1 MKVSL
6 AAPPGQR
13 YPFAGWGKPLGVAL
27 AAVLAGTLA
36 VGGALGAGKGGS
48 GGAASPARAASP
60 ADTTRARAIRAT
72 TTTTGEPSR
81 RHLRWRPMWP
91 WWDYPGYYPP
101 VALAA
106 VPVEYIERSEQE
118 TQTANDWLY
127 CAKAQGYFP
136 YVTRLRGRLGTRA
149 RDAAQMRS

>member
-6 AAPPGQR
+6 TAPPGQSC
-13 YPFAGWGKPLGVAL
+13 PFAGWGKPLWVAL

-36 VGGALGAGKGGS
+36 VGGAQGAGRGGS
-48 GGAASPARAASP
+48 GGGKSGASGKSGTHHSGKNHSRHHHNNRGAVAAGIFVGGP
-60 ADTTRARAIRAT
+60 
-72 TTTTGEPSR
+72 
-81 RHLRWRPMWP
+81 WWP

-101 VALAA
+101 VARAA

-118 TQTANDWLY
+118 KQTANDWLY

-136 YVTRLRGRLGTRA
+136 YVTECAEGWERVP
-149 RDAAQMRS
+149 AAPFK